1 MAKVAPPEE
10 LARVDHAP
18 PKKGW
23 MDMPVELKEGRWCY
37 GSKPKDHEVIG
48 LPNPRTWS
56 PGDEDWKLPENWQE
70 IFLEGMRERLDKFR
84 SFRIF
89 MDICVRCGACA
100 DKCHFYIGSG
110 DPKNMPVLRAELLRS
125 IYRGEFTAAGKILG
139 KLAGGRK
146 LTYDIFKDLF
156 YYFFQCT
163 ECRRCSLFCPYGI
176 DTAEVTIIGRE
187 LLNLLGCN
195 IDWITG
201 PAANCYKM
209 GNHLGIQPH
218 AYHSML
224 EFFCEEVEEITGIL
238 PEPSFNRKGAEILF
252 ITPSGDVFA
261 DPGTFT
267 AMGYL
272 MLFHYLEGIGLDIT
286 WSTYASEGGNFGF
299 FTSHEMMK
307 RLNAKMY
314 AEAKRLGVKWIL
326 GGECGHMW
334 RICNQY
340 MDTMNGPADFLE
352 VPKSPITGTVFDNAE
367 STKMVHLVEFTAD
380 LIKHGKLNLDPSR
393 NDPYKLTFH
402 DSCNTSRGM
411 GFFDEPRYVIQNIAN
426 SFHDMPINTIREQTF
441 CCGSGSGLNTDEF
454 MDMRMRGAFPRAN
467 ALQYV
472 HDKHDVNMMACIC
485 AIDRATL
492 TTLCEYWVPDVEV
505 MGIHELVGNALILEG
520 EKKRTMNLRGEEFP
534 WVEEEEEEEVEEAP
548 AEVILEAAEET
559 AEEAAEETAEEPVE
573 EAVEAAE
580 EAAEEPVKEAAE
592 EVEETAEE
600 PVKEAAVEEE
610 AEGEK

>member
-1 MAKVAPPEE
+1 MSKVAPPEE
-10 LARVDHAP
+10 LAKVDHTP

-48 LPNPRTWS
+48 LPNPRSWS
-56 PGDEDWKLPENWQE
+56 PGDEDWQLPENWQE

-84 SFRIF
+84 SFRLF

-100 DKCHFYIGSG
+100 DKCHFFIGSG

-125 IYRGEFTAAGKILG
+125 IYRGEFTTAGKILG

-146 LTYDIFKDLF
+146 LTYDVFKDLF

-163 ECRRCSLFCPYGI
+163 ECRRCSLYCPYGI
-176 DTAEVTIIGRE
+176 DTAEVTMIGRE

-201 PAANCYKM
+201 PVANCYRT

-218 AYHSML
+218 AYHSMV
-224 EFFCEEVEEITGIL
+224 EFFCEEIEEITGIL
-238 PEPSFNRKGAEILF
+238 PEPSLNRKGAEILF
-252 ITPSGDVFA
+252 ITPSGDIFA

-267 AMGYL
+267 AMGYI
-272 MLFHYLEGIGLDIT
+272 MLFHYLEGLGLDIT
-286 WSTYASEGGNFGF
+286 WSTYASEGGNFGS

-307 RLNAKMY
+307 RLNSKMY
-314 AEAKRLGVKWIL
+314 AEAKRLGVKWII

-334 RICNQY
+334 RVCNQY
-340 MDTMNGPADFLE
+340 MDTMTGPADFLE
-352 VPKSPITGTVFDNAE
+352 VPKSPITGTVFENAK
-367 STKMVHLVEFTAD
+367 SHKMVHICEFTAD

-393 NDPYKLTFH
+393 NDPYRLTFH
-402 DSCNTSRGM
+402 DSCNTARGM
-411 GFFDEPRYVIQNIAN
+411 GFFDEPRYVIQNVAN

-505 MGIHELVGNALILEG
+505 IGIHELVGNALILEG

-559 AEEAAEETAEEPVE
+559 AEEAAEEVA
-573 EAVEAAE
+573 AAE
-580 EAAEEPVKEAAE
+580 DAA
-592 EVEETAEE
+592 EETAEE
-600 PVKEAAVEEE
+600 PVKEAAEEE